1 MRLLSF
7 FLMLGVVMAP
17 VSVPVAQAQEE
28 GDDWQDDFDD
38 DEEEEEAVERES
50 TGDEEIDMEV
60 DPEDLEDGEEEEPVD
75 GLDFLDEESDIDAD
89 VIGGEGVDNAKIYR
103 ATTNKVREM
112 GFEEELIT
120 WERYL
125 ETYPK
130 SLFKQHITDRMEQLE
145 TEAYGERINERTGPR
160 MDAGRRELDFAV
172 PLHLESIDPRTRLR
186 VGFEMGYPNH
196 IAFGADYEHQFIR
209 SLSGHAGLQGRYQGL
224 ALVAGGRYAAIKSA
238 RTGMIL
244 TGVVDIL
251 ANDLLSAGQGT
262 STYVSLRPVIGFG
275 KQVDVA
281 EGMDIQVQMGSE
293 WEVPSEDRGS
303 RMIYTGGLN
312 VFVRLND
319 RVGAIMETSTNMKG
333 GLEESPRGF
342 APFAF
347 NVLSFGLRF
356 QPGNNDQVRVSAGT
370 NVPYFNNYW
379 GYHFGAVQ
387 GDMQMLLG
395 D

>member
-1 MRLLSF
+1 
-7 FLMLGVVMAP
+7 MAP
-17 VSVPVAQAQEE
+17 VSATVAHAQED
-28 GDDWQDDFDD
+28 DDWQDDFEDD
-38 DEEEEEAVERES
+38 FEDEEETVERES
-50 TGDEEIDMEV
+50 AGDEEIDMDV
-60 DPEDLEDGEEEEPVD
+60 DPEDLEAGDEEEPVD
-75 GLDFLDEESDIDAD
+75 DLDFLDEESDIDAD
-89 VIGGEGVDNAKIYR
+89 VIGGEGVDNAKVYR

-145 TEAYGERINERTGPR
+145 TEAYGERIQERTGPR
-160 MDAGRRELDFAV
+160 EDAGRRELDFAV
-172 PLHLESIDPRTRLR
+172 PLHLESIDPRSRLR

-196 IAFGADYEHQFIR
+196 ISFGADYEHQFLR

-238 RTGMIL
+238 RTGMML

-251 ANDLLSAGQGT
+251 ANDLLSAGAGT

-275 KQVDVA
+275 KQLDVA
-281 EGMDIQVQMGSE
+281 EGMDIQMQVGSE
-293 WEVPSEDRGS
+293 WEVPSAARGS
-303 RMIYTGGLN
+303 RLIYTGGLN
-312 VFVRLND
+312 VFVRLNE
-319 RVGAIMETSTNMKG
+319 RVGAMMETSTNMKG
-333 GLEESPRGF
+333 GLDESTRGF

-356 QPGNNDQVRVSAGT
+356 QPGDNEQMRISAGT

-379 GYHFGAVQ
+379 GHHFGAVQ

>member
-1 MRLLSF
+1 
-7 FLMLGVVMAP
+7 MAP
-17 VSVPVAQAQEE
+17 VSVPVAQAQVED
-28 GDDWQDDFDD
+28 DDWLDDFQE
-38 DEEEEEAVERES
+38 DEEEDEAVERES
-50 TGDEEIDMEV
+50 AGDEEIDMAV
-60 DPEDLEDGEEEEPVD
+60 DPEDLEAGEEEEPVD
-75 GLDFLDEESDIDAD
+75 EMDFLDEESDIDAD

-125 ETYPK
+125 ETWPK
-130 SLFKQHITDRMEQLE
+130 SLFKQHITDRMEQLV
-145 TEAYGERINERTGPR
+145 TEAYGERIGEQYGPR
-160 MDAGRRELDFAV
+160 VDAGRRELDFAV

-196 IAFGADYEHQFIR
+196 IAFGADYEHQFLR

-238 RTGMIL
+238 RTGMLL

-275 KQVDVA
+275 KQLDVA
-281 EGMDIQVQMGSE
+281 EGMDIQVQVGSE
-293 WEVPSEDRGS
+293 WEIPNAARGS
-303 RMIYTGGLN
+303 RLIYTGGVN
-312 VFVRLND
+312 VFVHLND
-319 RVGAIMETSTNMKG
+319 SVGAIMETSTNMKS
-333 GLEESPRGF
+333 GLEESTRGF

-347 NVLSFGLRF
+347 NVLTFGLRF
-356 QPGNNDQVRVSAGT
+356 QPGNNEQMRISAGT

-379 GYHFGAVQ
+379 GHHFGAVQ